1 MRKTALLIFACLLL
15 VPIGCS
21 SPAASGTAGTGSAA
35 ATLGSATVTS
45 RTTAAAPGPKL
56 ESRPPLPAWARPYE
70 GIATLGVIT
79 NKPQVALTIDDV
91 GAAEMKP
98 LVDALVA
105 NKLPATLFCIGSQM
119 TTEAAAYAGAH
130 AADGIELGDHS
141 WIHNSIGHYAPV
153 PANEQIMR
161 TARLL
166 EAGTGVWPVWYRS
179 PFNLYH
185 SQGMRSVAAAGMLVA
200 IDSNDPLDYHGYFGK
215 QLVDRID
222 VKLKPGQIILLHH
235 YAKTIDTLPAIAA
248 MLHQRGYTVLNLTE
262 LAQTGKP
269 ATQASQLDP
278 GHGGSDFLTR
288 VRLRLMRLFG
298 R

>member
-1 MRKTALLIFACLLL
+1 
-15 VPIGCS
+15 VPVGCA
-21 SPAASGTAGTGSAA
+21 SPVASKLTPSHVTA
-35 ATLGSATVTS
+35 ATSGATAF
-45 RTTAAAPGPKL
+45 RPDPRLA
-56 ESRPPLPAWARPYE
+56 SRPPLPAWATPFK

-79 NKPQVALTIDDV
+79 NRPVVALTIDDV
-91 GAAEMKP
+91 GAPEMKP

-105 NKLPATLFCIGSQM
+105 SHLHATLFCIGSKM

-166 EAGTGVWPVWYRS
+166 QAGTGAWPIWYRS

-200 IDSNDPLDYHGYFGK
+200 IDSNDPLDYHGYSG
-215 QLVDRID
+215 QALVDRTS
-222 VKLKPGQIILLHH
+222 VMLKPGQIILLHH
-235 YAKTIDTLPAIAA
+235 YPKTIATLPALAT
-248 MLHQRGYTVLNLTE
+248 MLRQRGYTVMTMSE
-262 LAQTGKP
+262 LAQAGPP
-269 ATQASQLDP
+269 ATEASQLDP
-278 GHGGSDFLTR
+278 GRGGGGLVAR
-288 VRLRLMRLFG
+288 IRLRVMRALG